1 MKNLEECRAEIDR
14 VDRQLLQLFEERM
27 EICREVAR
35 YKKARGLP
43 VLDASREEA
52 VLDALAQKTTPE
64 LLPYARKL
72 WRAMMDL
79 SKEFQSAETTGETE
93 A

>member
-14 VDRQLLQLFEERM
+14 VDRQLLRLFEERM

>member
-1 MKNLEECRAEIDR
+1 MKDLNECRGEIDR
-14 VDRQLLQLFEERM
+14 VDRQLLGLFEERM

-52 VLDALAQKTTPE
+52 VLEALAQKTTPE

-72 WRAMMDL
+72 WRAIMDI
-79 SKEFQSAETTGETE
+79 SKEFQAAETGGETK

>member
-14 VDRQLLQLFEERM
+14 VDRQLLRLFEERM

-72 WRAMMDL
+72 WRVLMDL
-79 SKEFQSAETTGETE
+79 SKEFQDQGGISP
-93 A
+93 